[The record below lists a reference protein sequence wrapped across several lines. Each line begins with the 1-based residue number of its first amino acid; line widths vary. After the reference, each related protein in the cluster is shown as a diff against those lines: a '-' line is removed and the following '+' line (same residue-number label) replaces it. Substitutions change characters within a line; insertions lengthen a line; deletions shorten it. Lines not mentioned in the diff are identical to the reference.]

1 MTARSEPP
9 SPIPA
14 GPRAWTDFGGG
25 PGRERWILPFTAV
38 LALGLVL
45 AGLAAAISWIDW
57 RWVLLGLCAVAVVLP
72 CGVLALQGRLDL
84 FEPLTWFA
92 VMFLLLFVTRP
103 AWDLG
108 HENFI
113 YTGRLISPTF
123 TKMIVAGLLAATGF
137 VIGYL
142 TPAGESLASRLPR
155 PSTLDSR
162 RLLIWS
168 TLVFAVAL
176 AAFAAFFVEAHGWR
190 DPAHFFFGQNRIRFK
205 AIASTPEA
213 TSKYFLVSIV
223 LDDSRGPPVPVDSA
237 HRGRGD
243 ADQAPCHMGRPR
255 LHPGVFVDHV
265 SGGTAPLRDRHAGG
279 ARRLLLLEARPASL
293 GAGRL
298 RRGPGGSHGGVRHS
312 GHAVGARPQYSPRP
326 GSVAAVERGSPSV
339 EVPGHGCGPRSGH
352 RDARRAQ
359 APPLHVRRDD
369 RSRAVRD
376 GGASAAVVGQA
387 YAAQPGDPWLGVGG
401 SPCTYGG
408 QCSTFSPFGEPYR
421 DAGLVGVFIF
431 AVLFGIFWKGAWLYY
446 LRHRDTEVALVAYC
460 TLLPFMITW
469 MRGNFI
475 LPAMEAALTL
485 AVVVVAG
492 LLCRTRPGSAGAV
505 PGP

>member
-1 MTARSEPP
+1 VTARSEPP

-14 GPRAWTDFGGG
+14 GLRAWTDFGGG
-25 PGRERWILPFTAV
+25 PGRERWILPFTAIV
-38 LALGLVL
+38 AAGLVL
-45 AGLAAAISWIDW
+45 AGLAAAMSWIDW
-57 RWVLLGLCAVAVVLP
+57 RWVLLGLSAVAVGLP

-123 TKMIVAGLLAATGF
+123 TKMLVAGLLAGTGF

-223 LDDSRGPPVPVDSA
+223 LMIPVALLFLSIRHIA
-237 HRGRGD
+237 GE
-243 ADQAPCHMGRPR
+243 
-255 LHPGVFVDHV
+255 
-265 SGGTAPLRDRHAGG
+265 GTRI
-279 ARRLLLLEARPASL
+279 RRLATWAALASILAFLLITFPAGQRRYVIGML
-293 GAGRL
+293 GALAVYYYL
-298 RRGPGGSHGGVRHS
+298 RRGRRPSALGVCVVALVALTVVSAIRDTRLARERHT
-312 GHAVGARPQYSPRP
+312 HADP
-326 GSVAAVERGSPSV
+326 
-339 EVPGHGCGPRSGH
+339 
-352 RDARRAQ
+352 AQ
-359 APPLHVRRDD
+359 WLPWNAAPPLLKSQDTGVAPALATEMLVVPKHLHYTYGATTVLGPFVT
-369 RSRAVRD
+369 AVPRQLWS
-376 GGASAAVVGQA
+376 GKPTPPNQEI
-387 YAAQPGDPWLGVGG
+387 LGLVWGG

>member
-123 TKMIVAGLLAATGF
+123 TKMIVAGLLAGAGF

-168 TLVFAVAL
+168 ALVFAVAL
-176 AAFAAFFVEAHGWR
+176 AAFAAFFVQAHGWR

-213 TSKYFLVSIV
+213 TSKYFLVSI
-223 LDDSRGPPVPVDSA
+223 LLMIPVALLFLSIRHIAGAGTRIRRLATWAALASILAFLLTHFRRDSA
-237 HRGRGD
+237 
-243 ADQAPCHMGRPR
+243 A
-255 LHPGVFVDHV
+255 
-265 SGGTAPLRDRHAGG
+265 T
-279 ARRLLLLEARPASL
+279 
-293 GAGRL
+293 
-298 RRGPGGSHGGVRHS
+298 
-312 GHAVGARPQYSPRP
+312 
-326 GSVAAVERGSPSV
+326 
-339 EVPGHGCGPRSGH
+339 
-352 RDARRAQ
+352 
-359 APPLHVRRDD
+359 
-369 RSRAVRD
+369 
-376 GGASAAVVGQA
+376 
-387 YAAQPGDPWLGVGG
+387 
-401 SPCTYGG
+401 
-408 QCSTFSPFGEPYR
+408 
-421 DAGLVGVFIF
+421 
-431 AVLFGIFWKGAWLYY
+431 
-446 LRHRDTEVALVAYC
+446 
-460 TLLPFMITW
+460 
-469 MRGNFI
+469 
-475 LPAMEAALTL
+475 
-485 AVVVVAG
+485 
-492 LLCRTRPGSAGAV
+492 
-505 PGP
+505 

>member
-1 MTARSEPP
+1 M
-9 SPIPA
+9 
-14 GPRAWTDFGGG
+14 G
-25 PGRERWILPFTAV
+25 
-38 LALGLVL
+38 LAL

-123 TKMIVAGLLAATGF
+123 TKMIVAGLLAGTGF

-223 LDDSRGPPVPVDSA
+223 LMIPVALLFLSIRHIA
-237 HRGRGD
+237 GE
-243 ADQAPCHMGRPR
+243 
-255 LHPGVFVDHV
+255 
-265 SGGTAPLRDRHAGG
+265 GTRI
-279 ARRLLLLEARPASL
+279 RRLATWAALASILAFLLITFPAGQRRYVIGML
-293 GAGRL
+293 GALAVYYYL
-298 RRGPGGSHGGVRHS
+298 RRGRRPSALGVCVVALVALTRGVRHS

-387 YAAQPGDPWLGVGG
+387 YAAQPGDPRLGVGG